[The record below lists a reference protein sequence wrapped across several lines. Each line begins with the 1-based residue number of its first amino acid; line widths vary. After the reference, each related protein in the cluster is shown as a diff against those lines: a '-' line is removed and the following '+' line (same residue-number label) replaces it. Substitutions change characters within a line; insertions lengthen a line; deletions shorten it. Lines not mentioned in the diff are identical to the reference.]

1 MEQYDSGAIEAKWQ
15 RVWEDAK
22 AFHVS
27 NERRHPKSYVL
38 EMLPYP
44 SGTLHMGHMLVYT
57 IGDVVTRFRAR
68 NGIHVL
74 HPQGFD
80 AFGLPAE
87 NAAIKEGVHP
97 RESTERN
104 IAHIT
109 RSMHRVGWA
118 YDWSRS
124 LTTHDPSYYRWQQ
137 WQFLKFLER
146 GLTYRKGAP
155 VNWCPNDQTVL
166 ANEQVRDGRC
176 ERCGFEV
183 ESRIM
188 EQWFFRITDYAQALL
203 DDLETV
209 DWPESIKA
217 RQRNWIGRSDGA
229 EILFRIEELG
239 EDVPVFTTR
248 PDTLYGATFF
258 VLAPEHE
265 LVQRVDSDE
274 VRDYVRRAGAKKTEE
289 RAQAIDKTGVFT
301 GLHAV
306 NPVNG
311 ELLPVY
317 VADYVLTDYG
327 TGAIMAVPAHDQRD
341 FDFATAF
348 GLAVR
353 QVVRPPDREVDEG
366 VAYVEHSE
374 GEVLVNSAEFDGL
387 PAAEGGR
394 RIVEKLRADGRGS
407 FTVNYR
413 LRDWGFSRQRYWG
426 CPIPVVY
433 CDSCGI
439 VPVPEEDLPVVLPEI
454 EDYKPK
460 GVPPLAQAEEWV
472 NVACP
477 RCDGPAKRETE
488 TMDTFVDSSWYFLRY
503 CDAHNDTA
511 PFERAAVDYW
521 NPVDL
526 YIGGV
531 DHATVHMIYARFWV
545 KVLNDLGLL
554 GFREPFAQFFSNGWV
569 TMGKVKMSKRAGNI
583 VGPDEFVETYGADAC
598 RLNILFLGP
607 ANEDM
612 EWTESSIEGMS
623 RFVRRLWRVVTQVVE
638 EAPASEPGDGALA
651 RKAHWTIAKVTDDV
665 GRRFAFN
672 TGISAVMELVNE
684 LSREPAGPESRFA
697 AETAVSLIQPYAPHI
712 AEELWERLGHERL
725 WEAPWPVADP
735 ALLEVDTVEVVVQVD
750 GRIRDRLHVSPSIGE
765 DELVA
770 LARASERV
778 GEYLDGGE
786 QRRTV
791 VVPGKLVNFVTG
803 EAREEPRT

>member
-1 MEQYDSGAIEAKWQ
+1 MEQYDPKAIEEKWQ
-15 RVWEDAK
+15 RVWADAK

-27 NERRHPKSYVL
+27 NDSTLPKSYVL

-68 NGIHVL
+68 NGLHVL

-80 AFGLPAE
+80 SFGLPAE

-97 RESTERN
+97 RVSTERN
-104 IAHIT
+104 IEHIT
-109 RSMHRVGWA
+109 SSMRRVGWA

-124 LTTHDPSYYRWQQ
+124 LTTHDPGYYRWQQ

-146 GLTYRKGAP
+146 GLAYRKGAP
-155 VNWCPNDQTVL
+155 VKWCPNDQTVL

-183 ESRIM
+183 ESRLM

-209 DWPESIKA
+209 DWPDSIKA
-217 RQRNWIGRSDGA
+217 RQRNWIGRSEGA
-229 EILFRIEELG
+229 EVLFRIEGLD

-265 LVQRVDSDE
+265 LVARIDSDE
-274 VRDYVRRAGAKKTEE
+274 VREYVSRAGVKKTAE
-289 RAQAIDKTGVFT
+289 RAQAIEKTGVFT
-301 GLHAV
+301 GLHAI

-311 ELLPVY
+311 EQLPVY

-348 GLAVR
+348 GLPVR
-353 QVVRPPDREVDEG
+353 QVVRSPDGEVDES

-374 GEVLVNSAEFDGL
+374 GEVLVNSGAFDGL
-387 PAAEGGR
+387 PAPEGGR
-394 RIVEKLRADGRGS
+394 RVVERLEAEGRGR
-407 FTVNYR
+407 FTINYR

-426 CPIPVVY
+426 CPIPIVY
-433 CDSCGI
+433 CDECGI
-439 VPVPEEDLPVVLPEI
+439 VPVPEDELPVVLPEI

-460 GVPPLAQAEEWV
+460 GVPPLAQAEDWV
-472 NVACP
+472 NVPCP
-477 RCDGPAKRETE
+477 RCGGAARRETE

-503 CDAHNDTA
+503 CDPSNDEA
-511 PFERAAVDYW
+511 PFDRGAVDYW

-545 KVLNDLGLL
+545 KVLNDLGML

-569 TMGKVKMSKRAGNI
+569 TLGKTKMSKRAGNI
-583 VGPDEFVETYGADAC
+583 VGPDAFVEAYGADAC

-612 EWTESSIEGMS
+612 EWTESSVEGMS
-623 RFVRRLWRVVTQVVE
+623 RFVRRLWRVVSEVAE
-638 EAPASEPGDGALA
+638 GAPASEPGDGALA

-672 TGISAVMELVNE
+672 TAIAAVMELVNE
-684 LSREPAGPESRFA
+684 LSREPAGPASRFA
-697 AETAVSLIQPYAPHI
+697 AKTAVSLIQPYAPHV
-712 AEELWERLGHERL
+712 AEELWAKLGHERL
-725 WEAPWPVADP
+725 WEALWPVADP
-735 ALLEVDTVEVVVQVD
+735 AMLEVDTVEVVVQVN
-750 GRIRDRLHVSPSIGE
+750 GKIRDRLHVSPHLGE
-765 DELVA
+765 NELVA

-786 QRRTV
+786 PRRTV
-791 VVPGKLVNFVTG
+791 VVPGKLVNFVT
-803 EAREEPRT
+803 